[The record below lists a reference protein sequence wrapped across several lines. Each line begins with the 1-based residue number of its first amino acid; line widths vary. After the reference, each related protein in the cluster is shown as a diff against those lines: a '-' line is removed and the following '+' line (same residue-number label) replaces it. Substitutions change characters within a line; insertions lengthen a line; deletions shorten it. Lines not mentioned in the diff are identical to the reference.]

1 MNPFEFVLALV
12 FMIGIFGVLKAR
24 SSGRRRWRNDCGEP
38 EEVSDEHAEN
48 ARLREEV
55 RELKERL
62 HVLERIT
69 VEKEN
74 SLSREIE
81 SLRDR

>member
-1 MNPFEFVLALV
+1 MGRYEFIIAIVAIV
-12 FMIGIFGVLKAR
+12 MFATVLKAR
-24 SSGRRRWRNDCGEP
+24 YSSHRRHRIGACGAEQA
-38 EEVSDEHAEN
+38 DEGEA

-55 RELKERL
+55 KMLKERI

-69 VEKEN
+69 TDREN

-81 SLRDR
+81 ELRDH

>member
-1 MNPFEFVLALV
+1 MGRYEFIIAIVAIV
-12 FMIGIFGVLKAR
+12 MFASVLKAR
-24 SSGRRRWRNDCGEP
+24 YGWQRRRRRDHEGEIDAADDG
-38 EEVSDEHAEN
+38 EA

-55 RELKERL
+55 KMLKERL

-69 VEKEN
+69 TEREN

-81 SLRDR
+81 ELRDR

>member
-1 MNPFEFVLALV
+1 MGRYEFIIAIVAII
-12 FMIGIFGVLKAR
+12 MIATVLKAR
-24 SSGRRRWRNDCGEP
+24 YQAQRHGRIGDGAEDSDHGE
-38 EEVSDEHAEN
+38 A

-55 RELKERL
+55 KMLQERI

-69 VEKEN
+69 TEREN

-81 SLRDR
+81 ELRDR

>member
-1 MNPFEFVLALV
+1 MGRYE
-12 FMIGIFGVLKAR
+12 MIVAIVAIVMFATVLKAR
-24 SSGRRRWRNDCGEP
+24 YGYQRRRDRGAVEGNDSGE
-38 EEVSDEHAEN
+38 A

-55 RELKERL
+55 KQLKERI

-69 VEKEN
+69 TDREN

-81 SLRDR
+81 ELRER

>member
-1 MNPFEFVLALV
+1 MGRYEFIVAIV
-12 FMIGIFGVLKAR
+12 AIVMFASVLKAR
-24 SSGRRRWRNDCGEP
+24 YSWHRSRRGAGACGTED
-38 EEVSDEHAEN
+38 SDDGEA

-55 RELKERL
+55 KMLKERI

-69 VEKEN
+69 TDREN

-81 SLRDR
+81 ELRDR

>member
-1 MNPFEFVLALV
+1 MGRYEFIIAIVAIV
-12 FMIGIFGVLKAR
+12 MFATVLKAR
-24 SSGRRRWRNDCGEP
+24 YSAQHRRHRDAVEPRDDGE
-38 EEVSDEHAEN
+38 A

-55 RELKERL
+55 KRLQERI

-69 VEKEN
+69 TEREN

-81 SLRDR
+81 ELRDR

>member
-1 MNPFEFVLALV
+1 MGRYEFIIAIVAIV
-12 FMIGIFGVLKAR
+12 MFASVLKAR
-24 SSGRRRWRNDCGEP
+24 YGWHRRRRSEVEHHDDGE
-38 EEVSDEHAEN
+38 A

-55 RELKERL
+55 KMLKERI

-69 VEKEN
+69 TDREN

-81 SLRDR
+81 ELRDR

>member
-1 MNPFEFVLALV
+1 MGRYEFIIAIVAIV
-12 FMIGIFGVLKAR
+12 MFASVLKAR
-24 SSGRRRWRNDCGEP
+24 YSWNRRRRGIGDCG
-38 EEVSDEHAEN
+38 AEDTDDGEA

-55 RELKERL
+55 KMLKERL

-69 VEKEN
+69 TEREN

-81 SLRDR
+81 ELRDH

>member
-1 MNPFEFVLALV
+1 MGRYEFIIAIVAIVMLAT
-12 FMIGIFGVLKAR
+12 VLKAR
-24 SSGRRRWRNDCGEP
+24 YSAQHRRRGHGEI
-38 EEVSDEHAEN
+38 EQADDGEA

-55 RELKERL
+55 KMLKERL

-69 VEKEN
+69 TEREN

-81 SLRDR
+81 ELRDR

>member
-1 MNPFEFVLALV
+1 MGRYEFIIAIVAIV
-12 FMIGIFGVLKAR
+12 MFASVLKAR
-24 SSGRRRWRNDCGEP
+24 YSWHRRRHRDEVEVDDAGE
-38 EEVSDEHAEN
+38 A

-55 RELKERL
+55 KMLKERI

-69 VEKEN
+69 TDREN

-81 SLRDR
+81 ELRDR

>member
-1 MNPFEFVLALV
+1 MGRYEFIIAIVAIV
-12 FMIGIFGVLKAR
+12 MFATVLKAR
-24 SSGRRRWRNDCGEP
+24 YSAQRRGRIGGCGADGEQTDTG
-38 EEVSDEHAEN
+38 EA

-55 RELKERL
+55 KMLKERI

-69 VEKEN
+69 TDREN

-81 SLRDR
+81 ELRDR

>member
-1 MNPFEFVLALV
+1 MGRYE
-12 FMIGIFGVLKAR
+12 MIVAIVAIVMFATVMKAR
-24 SSGRRRWRNDCGEP
+24 YGWQRSRGPGPDPEVDDSGE
-38 EEVSDEHAEN
+38 A

-55 RELKERL
+55 KQLKERI

-69 VEKEN
+69 TEREN

-81 SLRDR
+81 ELRDR

>member
-1 MNPFEFVLALV
+1 MGRYEFIIAIVAIVMLAT
-12 FMIGIFGVLKAR
+12 VLKAR
-24 SSGRRRWRNDCGEP
+24 YSAQRRHRGHGEI
-38 EEVSDEHAEN
+38 EHADDGEA

-55 RELKERL
+55 KMLKERL

-69 VEKEN
+69 TEREN

-81 SLRDR
+81 ELRDR

>member
-1 MNPFEFVLALV
+1 MGRYEFIIAIVAIV
-12 FMIGIFGVLKAR
+12 MFASVLKAR
-24 SSGRRRWRNDCGEP
+24 YGWQRRRHDPDSEAGDAGE
-38 EEVSDEHAEN
+38 A

-55 RELKERL
+55 KMLKERI

-69 VEKEN
+69 TDREN

-81 SLRDR
+81 ELRDR

>member
-1 MNPFEFVLALV
+1 MGRYEFIIAIVAIV
-12 FMIGIFGVLKAR
+12 MFATVLKAR
-24 SSGRRRWRNDCGEP
+24 YSAQHRRLRDDVQPRDEGE
-38 EEVSDEHAEN
+38 A

-55 RELKERL
+55 KRLQERI

-69 VEKEN
+69 TDREN

-81 SLRDR
+81 ELRDR